1 MVRSTFYNMQN
12 QRLLNHYPFAPKLYH
27 TRPAESRSGLS
38 LINTL
43 NSELC
48 FPLRKTVLF

>member
-12 QRLLNHYPFAPKLYH
+12 QRLLNHYPLSST

>member
-12 QRLLNHYPFAPKLYH
+12 QRLLNHYPFARS
-27 TRPAESRSGLS
+27 RPAESRSGLS